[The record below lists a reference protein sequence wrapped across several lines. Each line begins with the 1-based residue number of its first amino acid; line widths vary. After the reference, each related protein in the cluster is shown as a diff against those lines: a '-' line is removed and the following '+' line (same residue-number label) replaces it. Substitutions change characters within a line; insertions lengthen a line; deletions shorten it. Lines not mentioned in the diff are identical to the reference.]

1 MAIIKSDTDK
11 EITIYTD
18 SFTSMKLINEGNTE
32 KYVKNK
38 KYENIVFLILKNI
51 QLRKK
56 HTNILKVKAHTGDI
70 GNSNADLM
78 ARIGVYNMHDEPLD
92 IHKL

>member
-56 HTNILKVKAHTGDI
+56 HTNIIKVKAHTGDI